1 MQGPDGFTAGLA
13 THGAVPTTTDRY
25 VVYEVEVVEGRF
37 AGRTVETAVAIAELA
52 RWPLVPPHWIY
63 LHDDVSFAATNMQPC
78 LMPGWV
84 GHSRQIV
91 GWGNDPD
98 SIAGWAAHV
107 RGVIGEAT

>member
-1 MQGPDGFTAGLA
+1 MNGPDGFTAGLS
-13 THGAVPTTTDRY
+13 TYGAAPT
-25 VVYEVEVVEGRF
+25 VVGRHIVYTVDILEGRF
-37 AGRTVETAVAIAELA
+37 AGQTVETAVTIDELA

-63 LHDDVSFAATNMQPC
+63 LPNSVTFAATNTQPC
-78 LMPGWV
+78 SISGWV

-98 SIAGWAAHV
+98 PIAGWVAHV

>member
-1 MQGPDGFTAGLA
+1 MEGPDGFIAGLA
-13 THGAVPTTTDRY
+13 AYGATPTIIDRY
-25 VVYEVEVVEGRF
+25 ITYHIEVVGGRS
-37 AGRTVETAVAIAELA
+37 AGQTVETAVAITELA

-63 LHDDVSFAATNMQPC
+63 LHDNVCFAATNTQPC
-78 LMPGWV
+78 FMPGWL

-98 SIAGWAAHV
+98 AIAGWMAHV